1 MNDMHPSE
9 AAERIDRPHINMPR
23 INMPRINMPRI
34 NMMVAAVVALLI
46 AVIVLAIIVAHRFVE
61 DERARGTQ
69 AWQTRLGIVADSRT
83 AAANA
88 WFDQNF
94 ATLRELAENA
104 SLQLYLTELLQ
115 GDGERTA
122 VTDEPAQSS
131 YLRNLLVATADRS
144 GFVPPP
150 SSGEVAANVE
160 KVGVAGLG
168 LVDAAARPIIATP
181 GMPPMN
187 DRIRRAVA
195 RSLDGN
201 PAIIDMHMGASG
213 LPTIG
218 FVLPV
223 FAVQGDRAQ
232 GIGAVVGLRVVDRSF
247 FDLLVQPGETT
258 ETSETYL
265 VRKNDITVEYLSILA
280 DGTPP
285 LRRALAVDTPDLAA
299 VFAMDKPGGFA
310 IKRNYAGEHVLVTSR
325 PIAAAPWV
333 LVRTISRDEALAA
346 ADTRLRNLFVV
357 FVLIIAATSC
367 ALFAVWRHGSS
378 LRVAEAVDKYRVTS
392 ERFENITKFMR
403 VVTNGQPTQIVAID
417 GDGRYTFANDRAA
430 EIAGIAAEDMIG
442 KTMAGV
448 IGPTTANIYT
458 AINEAVLK
466 RFEETDDAD
475 ACRET
480 HIHSFPADP
489 AKGSAEACR
498 PQVIKSEHIP
508 LRGDRDYPPAVLMVL
523 DDITELAS
531 ERQKSESMLNKL
543 IDTLVSVV
551 DRRDPYAAHHSL
563 RVAEVSRSVA
573 ADMGAPKTDVSTVD
587 ISGRL
592 MNLGKVYIPAD
603 VLTRNADL
611 TDDERAQISAIHDVS
626 ADLLRDVPFDL
637 PVVDTIRHLP
647 EWWDG
652 SGPLGLRGEQI
663 MRTARVLAVTNAF
676 VAMISGRA
684 YRKAMTFEQAADIL
698 LEQAGSKFDRRVVV
712 ALINYVENRGGGSKW
727 SDFVKTRDDV
737 LDPEQTGPLH
747 APEDG
752 SRPQS
757 NPIT

>member
-1 MNDMHPSE
+1 MNDVQTPE
-9 AAERIDRPHINMPR
+9 AATRADRPR
-23 INMPRINMPRI
+23 INAK
-34 NMMVAAVVALLI
+34 VAALAVLMMAFIAL
-46 AVIVLAIIVAHRFVE
+46 AVIVAHRYVE
-61 DERARGTQ
+61 EERQRTLQ
-69 AWQTRLGIVADSRT
+69 AWQIQLGIVADSR
-83 AAANA
+83 AAAVHE
-88 WFDQNF
+88 WVDRNF
-94 ATLRELAENA
+94 HTLRDLAENA
-104 SLQLYLTELLQ
+104 SLQLYLTELLEAG
-115 GDGERTA
+115 GDRAT
-122 VTDEPAQSS
+122 VTDEPAQAS
-131 YLRNLLVATADRS
+131 YLRNLLVATADHS
-144 GFVPPP
+144 GFVSPP
-150 SSGEVAANVE
+150 SSGEVAANIE

-168 LVDAAARPIIATP
+168 LVDAGGRPIVSTP
-181 GMPPMN
+181 GMPPIG
-187 DRIRRAVA
+187 DRLRRAVA
-195 RSLDGN
+195 EAMDGN
-201 PAIIDMHMGASG
+201 PALIDIYIGASG
-213 LPTIG
+213 LPTMG

-223 FAVQGDRAQ
+223 FAIQSERAQ
-232 GIGAVVGLRVVDRSF
+232 GIGAVVGLRVVDRSL
-247 FDLLVQPGETT
+247 FDRLVQPGETT

-265 VRKNDITVEYLSILA
+265 VRKNDITVEYLSTLA

-299 VFAMDKPGGFA
+299 VFATEKPGGFA
-310 IKRNYAGEHVLVTSR
+310 IKRNYTGNQVLVTSR
-325 PIAAAPWV
+325 PIAGTPWV
-333 LVRTISRDEALAA
+333 LVRIISRDEALAA
-346 ADTRLRNLFVV
+346 ADTRLHNLFVV
-357 FVLIIAATSC
+357 FLLLIAATSL
-367 ALFAVWRHGSS
+367 ALFAAWRHGSS
-378 LRVAEAVDKYRVTS
+378 LRVAEAVNKYRITS

-403 VVTNGQPTQIVAID
+403 VVTNGQPTQIVAVD
-417 GDGRYTFANDRAA
+417 GAGRYTFANDRAA
-430 EIAGIAAEDMIG
+430 EQAGIAADEMIG

-448 IGPTTANIYT
+448 IGPTTANVYT

-466 RFEETDDAD
+466 RFEETDEAD

-480 HIHSFPADP
+480 RIHTFPADP
-489 AKGSAEACR
+489 ANGSGPSAHPR
-498 PQVIKSEHIP
+498 VIKSEHIP

-551 DRRDPYAAHHSL
+551 DRRDPFAAHHSI

-573 ADMGAPKTDVSTVD
+573 TDMEAPETDVNTVD

-611 TDDERAQISAIHDVS
+611 TDEERAQIAAIHDVS

-637 PVVDTIRHLP
+637 PVVETIRHLP

-663 MRTARVLAVTNAF
+663 LRTARVVAVANAF

-684 YRKAMTFEQAADIL
+684 YRKAMTFEEAADIL

-727 SDFVKTRDDV
+727 SDFVKTRDAIPHPKAILPSHASDG
-737 LDPEQTGPLH
+737 DSEQAT
-747 APEDG
+747 D
-752 SRPQS
+752 R
-757 NPIT
+757 NT

>member
-1 MNDMHPSE
+1 MHRPE
-9 AAERIDRPHINMPR
+9 AARRANRPAINA
-23 INMPRINMPRI
+23 N
-34 NMMVAAVVALLI
+34 VAAIVAVSI
-46 AVIVLAIIVAHRFVE
+46 AVIVLAVVVAHRFVE
-61 DERARGTQ
+61 DERQRATQ
-69 AWQTRLGIVADSRT
+69 EWQTRLGIVADSR
-83 AAANA
+83 AAAVNE
-88 WFDQNF
+88 WFDRNF
-94 ATLRELAENA
+94 GTLRDLAENA

-115 GDGERTA
+115 AGGDRA
-122 VTDEPAQSS
+122 SITDEPAQAS
-131 YLRNLLVATADRS
+131 YLRNLLVATANQS

-150 SSGEVAANVE
+150 SSGEVAANIE

-181 GMPPMN
+181 GMPPVS
-187 DRIRRAVA
+187 DRVRRAVA
-195 RSLDGN
+195 EAMGGN
-201 PAIIDMHMGASG
+201 PAIIDMYIGASG
-213 LPTIG
+213 LPTMG

-223 FAVQGDRAQ
+223 FAVQGERAE
-232 GIGAVVGLRVVDRSF
+232 GIGAIVGLRVVDRSL
-247 FDLLVQPGETT
+247 FDRLVQPGEIT
-258 ETSETYL
+258 ETSETYF
-265 VRKNDITVEYLSILA
+265 VRKNDITIEYLSTLA

-299 VFAMDKPGGFA
+299 IFAVDKPGGFA
-310 IKRNYAGEHVLVTSR
+310 IKRNYAGDQVLVTSR
-325 PIAAAPWV
+325 PIAAAPWL
-333 LVRTISRDEALAA
+333 LVRTVSRDEALAA
-346 ADTRLRNLFVV
+346 ADTRLRNLFIV
-357 FVLIIAATSC
+357 FLLIIAITSL
-367 ALFAVWRHGSS
+367 ALYAAWRHGSS
-378 LRVAEAVDKYRVTS
+378 LRVAEAVNKYRITS

-403 VVTNGQPTQIVAID
+403 VVTNGQPTQIVAVD
-417 GDGRYTFANDRAA
+417 GDGRYTFANGRAA
-430 EIAGIAAEDMIG
+430 EYAGIAADDMIG

-448 IGPTTANIYT
+448 IGPTTANVFT

-480 HIHSFPADP
+480 RIHTFPADP
-489 AKGSAEACR
+489 ANGSGANPHPR
-498 PQVIKSEHIP
+498 VVKSEHIP

-551 DRRDPYAAHHSL
+551 DRRDPFAANHSI

-573 ADMGAPKTDVSTVD
+573 ADMGAAEADISTVD

-611 TDDERAQISAIHDVS
+611 TDEERALIANIYGVS

-637 PVVDTIRHLP
+637 PVVETIRHLP

-652 SGPLGLRGEQI
+652 SGPLGLSGEQI
-663 MRTARVLAVTNAF
+663 MRTARVLAVANAF

-684 YRKAMTFEQAADIL
+684 YRKAMTFEEAADIL

-737 LDPEQTGPLH
+737 LGPELTTPF
-747 APEDG
+747 PSPDED
-752 SRPQS
+752 SKPQS
-757 NPIT
+757 DPVT

>member
-1 MNDMHPSE
+1 MHRPE
-9 AAERIDRPHINMPR
+9 AARRANRPAINA
-23 INMPRINMPRI
+23 N
-34 NMMVAAVVALLI
+34 VAAIVAVSI
-46 AVIVLAIIVAHRFVE
+46 AVIVLAVVVAHRFVE
-61 DERARGTQ
+61 DERQRATQ
-69 AWQTRLGIVADSRT
+69 EWQTRLGIVADSR
-83 AAANA
+83 AAAVNE
-88 WFDQNF
+88 WFDRNF
-94 ATLRELAENA
+94 GTLRDLAENA

-115 GDGERTA
+115 AGGDRA
-122 VTDEPAQSS
+122 SITDEPAQAS
-131 YLRNLLVATADRS
+131 YLRNLLVATANQS

-150 SSGEVAANVE
+150 SSGEVAANIE

-181 GMPPMN
+181 GMPPVS
-187 DRIRRAVA
+187 DRVRRAVA
-195 RSLDGN
+195 EAMGGN
-201 PAIIDMHMGASG
+201 PAIIDMYIGASG
-213 LPTIG
+213 LPTMG

-223 FAVQGDRAQ
+223 FAVQGERAE
-232 GIGAVVGLRVVDRSF
+232 GIGAIVGLRVVDRSL
-247 FDLLVQPGETT
+247 FDRLVQPGETT
-258 ETSETYL
+258 ETSETYF
-265 VRKNDITVEYLSILA
+265 VRKNDITIEYLSTLA

-299 VFAMDKPGGFA
+299 IFAVDKPGGFA
-310 IKRNYAGEHVLVTSR
+310 AKRNYAGNQVLVTSR
-325 PIAAAPWV
+325 PIAAAPWF
-333 LVRTISRDEALAA
+333 LVRTVSRDEALAA
-346 ADTRLRNLFVV
+346 ADTRLRNLFIV
-357 FVLIIAATSC
+357 FLLIIAITSL
-367 ALFAVWRHGSS
+367 ALYAAWRHGSS
-378 LRVAEAVDKYRVTS
+378 LRVAEAVNKYRITS

-403 VVTNGQPTQIVAID
+403 VVTNGQPTQIVAVD

-430 EIAGIAAEDMIG
+430 EYAGIAADDMIG

-448 IGPTTANIYT
+448 IGPTTANVFT

-480 HIHSFPADP
+480 RIHTFPADP
-489 AKGSAEACR
+489 ANGSGANPHPR
-498 PQVIKSEHIP
+498 VIKSEHIP

-551 DRRDPYAAHHSL
+551 DRRDPFAANHSI

-573 ADMGAPKTDVSTVD
+573 ADMGAAEADISTVD

-611 TDDERAQISAIHDVS
+611 TDEERALIANIYGVS

-637 PVVDTIRHLP
+637 PVVETIRHLP

-652 SGPLGLRGEQI
+652 SGPLGLSGEQI
-663 MRTARVLAVTNAF
+663 MRTARVLAVANAF

-684 YRKAMTFEQAADIL
+684 YRKAMTFEEAADIL

-727 SDFVKTRDDV
+727 SDFVKTRDDI
-737 LDPEQTGPLH
+737 LGPEHT
-747 APEDG
+747 APVPAPDED
-752 SRPQS
+752 SKPQS
-757 NPIT
+757 DSVT